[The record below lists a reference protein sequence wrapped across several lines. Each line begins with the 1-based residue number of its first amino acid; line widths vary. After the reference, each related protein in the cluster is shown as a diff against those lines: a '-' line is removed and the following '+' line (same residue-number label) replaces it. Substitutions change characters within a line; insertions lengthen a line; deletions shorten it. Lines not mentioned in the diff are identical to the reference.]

1 MVDSE
6 FDKHDQDMRIELVED
21 AVCGRVD
28 ESIKNPFEGL
38 VLVPQPTRDPNDPL
52 ASFPPRSSFSSS
64 SSSFQRASIT
74 NWESCEKY
82 STCLTVCFFTVL
94 STFNSSNLVVAV
106 VPLSNEFHQSQTRTG
121 YVVCFNLLAMG
132 IGNLL
137 WVPVSRVIGKRPVYL
152 LALLLLT
159 ASNTWTYK
167 ASSYGS
173 LLSSRISSGLA
184 SSAADAT
191 VPSLI
196 TDLFFVHERGH
207 CMMIFHFALST
218 GFFIG
223 PLISAY
229 ITQALGWRW
238 TCGFLAIAGG
248 ATFLVGIFTIRE
260 SNYQRETANTELLA
274 SAYPPK
280 RTFMAW
286 MALTHGH
293 RPDVSFFRT
302 VWNTLC
308 LAVYPPILWTGLLVG
323 TFVGWNVVIQMTAS
337 RLFTKPPFEW
347 KIGSIGLLALSGFIG
362 AVIAFFLGGK
372 VVDLISARMTKANHG
387 VREPEFRLPAIIM
400 PAIIGPMGVLTFG
413 ICTANQVTW
422 VGAAFGYAMQGF
434 GLTAV
439 SNVVVTYAVDSYHQL
454 AGEALVI
461 VFVIRN
467 TIAMLLALYTV
478 NWQESTGVKNA
489 FGQMVGIQYFFLSFT
504 ILMFLY
510 GKRIRAWTTHFG
522 PLAAIPGQE

>member
-1 MVDSE
+1 MVDNE

-52 ASFPPRSSFSSS
+52 ASFPPKSSFSSS
-64 SSSFQRASIT
+64 SSSFQ
-74 NWESCEKY
+74 
-82 STCLTVCFFTVL
+82 LCFFTVL
-94 STFNSSNLVVAV
+94 STFNSSNVVVAV

-196 TDLFFVHERGH
+196 TDLFFYR
-207 CMMIFHFALST
+207 
-218 GFFIG
+218 FFIG

-229 ITQALGWRW
+229 ITQALGWHW
-238 TCGFLAIAGG
+238 TCGFLTIAGG

-274 SAYPPK
+274 SVYPPK
-280 RTFMAW
+280 RTFLAW
-286 MALTHGH
+286 MALTHGY
-293 RPDVSFFRT
+293 RPDVSLFRT

-308 LAVYPPILWTGLLVG
+308 LVVYPPILWTGLLVG

-337 RLFTKPPFEW
+337 RVFTKPTFEW

-387 VREPEFRLPAIIM
+387 VREPEFRLPTIIM

-413 ICTANQVTW
+413 ISTANQVTW
-422 VGAAFGYAMQGF
+422 VGAAFGYAMQGY
-434 GLTAV
+434 GLTAA

-489 FGQMVGIQYFFLSFT
+489 FVQMVGIQYFFLFFT

-522 PLAAIPGQE
+522 PLAAVPGQE